1 MKAQTILFIM
11 VLLFFTSCNNQQ
23 NTQIPNDKENTIKAN
38 LRTLV
43 ETCWNKKEL
52 ASLKLITTDDVIRK
66 VNGVTV
72 SSNRKELE
80 ASMTIFIIGFPDLV
94 ITNPNIY
101 IQGNLAFVDFTF
113 SGTNTGVFAE
123 TQATGKK
130 VKINGFSI
138 LHFNNEGKMY
148 LEDVHYNELDL
159 LQQLGYT
166 LNAPILE

>member
-1 MKAQTILFIM
+1 MKAQTISFMM
-11 VLLFFTSCNNQQ
+11 VVLFFTSCNNQQ
-23 NTQIPNDKENTIKAN
+23 NTQVPKDKENTIKGN
-38 LRTLV
+38 LNTLV

-72 SSNRKELE
+72 SSNQNELE

-113 SGTNTGVFAE
+113 YIFWNQHRCICRNTSNRKK
-123 TQATGKK
+123 GKSK
-130 VKINGFSI
+130 WI
-138 LHFNNEGKMY
+138 LHSAF
-148 LEDVHYNELDL
+148 
-159 LQQLGYT
+159 
-166 LNAPILE
+166 